1 MHQQSRSPPLNT
13 SSARKNG
20 RQTQYLADED
30 CNSTGRRSSD
40 MFGYKAY
47 DEGNGKN
54 AISSSNGPSL
64 DSVKKI
70 DQILQNFHLKA
81 AILVLQSRILLPV
94 VITQEGSKKVNKWF
108 QIETDDTNSFRQELN
123 VWRQCDG
130 YSNRPP
136 PLIIETYLDTMDLA
150 GSQNLVIV
158 DDSGKRWDV
167 NEALNSTNGVS
178 LRSTKIKTQVILER
192 WRFELKDPPDQS
204 PYDFGPI
211 LPTMYKKFIVF
222 FRSLYATT
230 KFVPAGRYVRILG
243 NNRSAGSVLKAK
255 CRIVNGTINHGSFDL
270 LTHPLYNNGNIPVTT
285 NYVLGTTET
294 PVGQI
299 YAEVTY
305 RNDCNF
311 KVDDSRSLLGSR
323 FIGADDYFFQ
333 PSLGTQIPNAY
344 IANQKAIVGSL
355 PVNQQQT
362 YDQEPIQTYGSL
374 STFHG
379 DAPPKC
385 SSPISA
391 LRAVKNFDSDLS
403 SPPAESLPKLKA
415 LQTSRNSIKS
425 IDGTTMGRR
434 PSVSFQPFK
443 AGSLSS
449 SPGQT
454 KYIQRVETTQPQSSE
469 SSLRTSGVNAI
480 IHTRNRSSLAAG
492 TPATLRSSPIPH
504 ENIVPSSVSSS
515 PKPVSTSKY
524 SSSFNRRRGQTQY
537 STASKILVN
546 DDQSSSGRQSFSSS
560 AQRGS
565 LLLAEASLG
574 LSPESLQTDDD
585 NISEFLKV
593 LDRQKTLKSLETSA
607 DTTAKRTS
615 ALLSRYQ
622 SLRESH
628 NALTE
633 SMGSSALL
641 HRSSSSSSRQLS
653 SLPPMMATTSI
664 SSSSSPGKP
673 VSPHTPHTPAIPS
686 RLSSNSIAEHSEP
699 RRPDSRSRST
709 LDVPPDAVVDD
720 PLDLVIT
727 SAIDIPHFPR
737 IHYRRSNSATQNRPM
752 AIDNISDLTF
762 GAHRSISL
770 GAKHKESPSPC
781 ELISLGRAIETA
793 ASFPIPMY
801 HTDAHPSGPINSKL
815 CLPSS
820 EVKETAISD
829 EFKIQSHSSPNHQR
843 SDFTRQ
849 SPVNTASLLTYGT
862 SNSLHS
868 RPSVYDVNRRLSN
881 RYIMAGNTNTAYE
894 PDDEP
899 LLFQMSEIGRENPRT
914 SPVGQAD
921 PKGEPDT
928 YCYSHGTNCAEES
941 CRRW

>member
-1 MHQQSRSPPLNT
+1 MADKPNIWQMKTVTQLEEEV
-13 SSARKNG
+13 
-20 RQTQYLADED
+20 QTCLVIKHTMKE
-30 CNSTGRRSSD
+30 
-40 MFGYKAY
+40 M
-47 DEGNGKN
+47 
-54 AISSSNGPSL
+54 
-64 DSVKKI
+64 
-70 DQILQNFHLKA
+70 NFHLKA

-255 CRIVNGTINHGSFDL
+255 CRIVNGTINH
-270 LTHPLYNNGNIPVTT
+270 VTT